1 MRLLPSILAV
11 FLLWIEIDH
20 PLWHGG
26 VRVRV
31 MDSEFT
37 SDLYQIQRSTDC
49 GRTWQNYLLAVN
61 GEWND
66 AGGVAQ
72 SAIFRATIR

>member
-1 MRLLPSILAV
+1 MRFLPSIFAAL
-11 FLLWIEIDH
+11 LLWIEIDN
-20 PLWHGG
+20 PWWHGG

-37 SDLYQIQRSTDC
+37 SDLYQIQRSTDY
-49 GRTWQNYLLAVN
+49 GRTWQDYRLAIN

-66 AGGVAQ
+66 AGGVVECAM
-72 SAIFRATIR
+72 FRATIR